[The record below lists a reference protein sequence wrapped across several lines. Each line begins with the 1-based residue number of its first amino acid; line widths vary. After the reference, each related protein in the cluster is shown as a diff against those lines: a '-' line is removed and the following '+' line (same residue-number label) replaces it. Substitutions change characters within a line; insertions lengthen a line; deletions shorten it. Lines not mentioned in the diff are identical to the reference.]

1 MQNSC
6 KASSHRPEQNS
17 SFYFVEKAIDFPYE
31 LRLYSDSVYSWAVT
45 GLPKAA
51 LQTSCSLT
59 TSVVIILLSGRDNL
73 KCPRSSEMQDRQQEL
88 LTFFFFLNVAFSMPE
103 NGTAM
108 NLHSGLPSLDSH
120 WKTQSIKV
128 PSTQPLSRELCQV
141 ARDDIPDS
149 MKTKVE
155 PWKHRVCACPAEPQ
169 EGHPQEGL
177 SANHHADVTSL
188 SNSSNYSASFGLAL
202 KNKRK
207 LISSKVTCSCYL
219 FLFFKLTNSVL
230 LTFITTI
237 AYVRFPTSALAVAW
251 WGYI

>member
-73 KCPRSSEMQDRQQEL
+73 KCPRSSEMQGRQQEL
-88 LTFFFFLNVAFSMPE
+88 LTFFFLTEHFQCQRMAQPWTFIQGFPHLTVIGKHKASKALQPSLSPE
-103 NGTAM
+103 NSASWPGMT
-108 NLHSGLPSLDSH
+108 LL
-120 WKTQSIKV
+120 T
-128 PSTQPLSRELCQV
+128 
-141 ARDDIPDS
+141 
-149 MKTKVE
+149 
-155 PWKHRVCACPAEPQ
+155 PWKPSWSPESAVCACPAEPQ
-169 EGHPQEGL
+169 EGHPREGL
-177 SANHHADVTSL
+177 SANHRADVTSL
-188 SNSSNYSASFGLAL
+188 SNSSSYSASFGLAL

-207 LISSKVTCSCYL
+207 LTSSKVLVTCSC
-219 FLFFKLTNSVL
+219 FSSL
-230 LTFITTI
+230 LTL
-237 AYVRFPTSALAVAW
+237 YSKLLSQESLMLDSPHLL
-251 WGYI
+251 

>member
-17 SFYFVEKAIDFPYE
+17 SFYFVGKAIDFPYE

-73 KCPRSSEMQDRQQEL
+73 KCPRSSEMQGRPQEL
-88 LTFFFFLNVAFSMPE
+88 LTFFFFFNGAFSMPE

-108 NLHSGLPSLDSH
+108 NLHSGMPSLDSR

-128 PSTQPLSRELCQV
+128 PSTQPLSRELCQL
-141 ARDDIPDS
+141 ARDDSLWLRENQAGAPKAQSVPVQQNHRRVTPERDS
-149 MKTKVE
+149 VQITVQMWHHFQTLQATQ
-155 PWKHRVCACPAEPQ
+155 PASACP
-169 EGHPQEGL
+169 
-177 SANHHADVTSL
+177 
-188 SNSSNYSASFGLAL
+188 
-202 KNKRK
+202 
-207 LISSKVTCSCYL
+207 
-219 FLFFKLTNSVL
+219 
-230 LTFITTI
+230 
-237 AYVRFPTSALAVAW
+237 
-251 WGYI
+251 

>member
-88 LTFFFFLNVAFSMPE
+88 LTFFFFFKRSIFNAREWHSHEPSFGASLTWQSLE
-103 NGTAM
+103 NTKHKSPFNPAS
-108 NLHSGLPSLDSH
+108 LQRTLPSGQGWHSWLH
-120 WKTQSIKV
+120 ENQ
-128 PSTQPLSRELCQV
+128 
-141 ARDDIPDS
+141 
-149 MKTKVE
+149 
-155 PWKHRVCACPAEPQ
+155 
-169 EGHPQEGL
+169 GG
-177 SANHHADVTSL
+177 
-188 SNSSNYSASFGLAL
+188 AL
-202 KNKRK
+202 KAQSLCLSSGTTGGSPPRGTQCKSPRRCDITFK
-207 LISSKVTCSCYL
+207 LFKLLSQLRPGLKKQEKTDFFKSYL
-219 FLFFKLTNSVL
+219 FLLLVL
-230 LTFITTI
+230 IFQ
-237 AYVRFPTSALAVAW
+237 AY
-251 WGYI
+251 